1 MTTIWIIGVGVVCFI
16 AGMILELIINASEIN
31 DIKAQLEHVKNK
43 NQKLET
49 VEVIEINDNVAL
61 NKEAE
66 SIFDPW

>member
-16 AGMILELIINASEIN
+16 AGMIVELIINASEIN

-49 VEVIEINDNVAL
+49 VEVIEINDNVASN
-61 NKEAE
+61 NKAE
-66 SIFDPW
+66 SLFGPW